1 MFFND
6 LQLALLEKLRA
17 RIRNGELT
25 ERGLAKL
32 VGVSQPH
39 IHNVL
44 KGARL
49 LSVNL
54 ADQILQHLHLT
65 VFDLIDPE
73 QLVQPA
79 VSGQA
84 EVSERI
90 VVERT
95 YVPVLQGSLG
105 PGQPWPSSV
114 NVHQRFPVPAQQLAS
129 VTGAVVVELA
139 EDARMSEVFD
149 AGDFALLD
157 QSLQART
164 TIEPNALYA
173 VKLGRTGALRRLRT
187 AGRNVYIVADDAL
200 DHPAAWE
207 RINLEQ
213 QHLQHVVRARAM
225 LVAKEVDWID

>member
-1 MFFND
+1 MLFTD

-32 VGVSQPH
+32 VGASQPH

-44 KGARL
+44 KGVRL

-54 ADQILQHLHLT
+54 ADQILRHLHLS
-65 VFDLIDPE
+65 VLDLIDP
-73 QLVQPA
+73 QPLARAA
-79 VSGQA
+79 VSQQP
-84 EVSERI
+84 EMS
-90 VVERT
+90 ERT
-95 YVPVLQGSLG
+95 YVPLLQGSLG

-114 NVHQRFPVPAQQLAS
+114 HIHQRFPAPTKQLAS
-129 VTGAVVVELA
+129 VTGAVAVELA